1 MIEVLINIRIPELW
15 VTPITEKYDI
25 KIACQIGGQYEKG
38 GWGLVTIEGD
48 DETLNE
54 VLNEIRRHP
63 SVGGV
68 EIKTRHPDSVTFI
81 VDVVQ
86 CKGCNVLMQSKAF
99 IVFPVE
105 ISNGRM
111 KWLLITDNNKTMGLL
126 IDRLDGYGYDVILE
140 RVTSLGDKGI
150 LTNRQEEII
159 RIAFELG
166 YFDFPRRTDSQSLA
180 SKIGISISTLSEVM
194 RAAQRRIV
202 AEYLHA

>member
-1 MIEVLINIRIPELW
+1 M
-15 VTPITEKYDI
+15 TPITEKYDI
-25 KIACQIGGQYEKG
+25 TIACQIGGRYEKG
-38 GWGLVTIEGD
+38 GWGLVTLEGD
-48 DETLNE
+48 DETLNQA
-54 VLNEIRRHP
+54 LNDIRRHP
-63 SVGGV
+63 SVGGI
-68 EIKTRHPDSVTFI
+68 EIKTRHPNSVTII

-105 ISNGRM
+105 IRNGRM
-111 KWLLITDNNKTMGLL
+111 KWLLITDKNKTKGLI
-126 IDRLDGYGYDVILE
+126 IDRLEGYGYDVILE
-140 RVTSLGDKGI
+140 RVTTLGDKGI

-166 YFDFPRRTDSQSLA
+166 YFDFPQRTDSQSLA
-180 SKIGISISTLSEVM
+180 SKLGISLSTFSEVM